1 MIRIARFCCQP
12 SAARKRS
19 RRIRPSTPV
28 QILENTLRQVAHA
41 AMALCDATMMAGVQL
56 SDKLEALLLAAC
68 LRIAAANE
76 GGPAPSPA
84 VVEELIDFPGAS
96 CAIL

>member
-1 MIRIARFCCQP
+1 
-12 SAARKRS
+12 
-19 RRIRPSTPV
+19 
-28 QILENTLRQVAHA
+28 
-41 AMALCDATMMAGVQL
+41 MALCDATMMAGVQL

-96 CAIL
+96 CCNSSVQHTALFGPVRSLSRACVRRAPVAACT

>member
-1 MIRIARFCCQP
+1 
-12 SAARKRS
+12 
-19 RRIRPSTPV
+19 
-28 QILENTLRQVAHA
+28 
-41 AMALCDATMMAGVQL
+41 MALCDATMMAGVQL

-84 VVEELIDFPGAS
+84 VVEDLIDFPGAC
-96 CAIL
+96 CASF